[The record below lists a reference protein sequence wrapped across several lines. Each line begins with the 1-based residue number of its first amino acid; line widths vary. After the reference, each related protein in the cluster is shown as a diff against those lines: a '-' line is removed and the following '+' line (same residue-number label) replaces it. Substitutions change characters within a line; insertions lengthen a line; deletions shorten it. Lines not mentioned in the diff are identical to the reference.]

1 MTTQPPRQTNMMKR
15 ILLLACTL
23 SFALIG
29 SSRADDAT
37 ASAQQAL
44 KDQGFY
50 YGKITGRKDADTIA
64 AIRRYQIRNGLKIT
78 GELNTETQRSLR
90 ITRNVAPTTVPRAS
104 SNSPAESREEN
115 ASGSQGPP
123 TQYRPR
129 HDFSPPLYAPESYQY
144 RPEGGGIFEGTP
156 YERAS
161 PEVQQ
166 RVIADAQIFLA
177 RRGYYRS
184 DIDGIYGP
192 GTEFALRAF
201 QSRAGLPLNGRFDRP
216 TLRAL
221 GLTPGRH
228 YRQPFQSLPPRVPRP
243 VYRGEWIPD

>member
-1 MTTQPPRQTNMMKR
+1 MTTRRPRQTKIMKR
-15 ILLLACTL
+15 ISLLACTISL
-23 SFALIG
+23 ALTVPL
-29 SSRADDAT
+29 RADDAI

-44 KDQGFY
+44 KEQGFY
-50 YGKITGRKDADTIA
+50 YGEITGRKNADTIA

-90 ITRNVAPTTVPRAS
+90 ITRSVAPTTVPQPPSNEPSDFHEEGAGQSQIPSTQSRSGRNFS
-104 SNSPAESREEN
+104 SPM
-115 ASGSQGPP
+115 
-123 TQYRPR
+123 
-129 HDFSPPLYAPESYQY
+129 YAPAPYHY
-144 RPEGGGIFEGTP
+144 RQEAEGIFAGTA
-156 YERAS
+156 YEMAS
-161 PEVQQ
+161 PRVQQ

-177 RRGYYRS
+177 RRGYYRD

-201 QSRAGLPLNGRFDRP
+201 QSRARLPLNGRFDMP

-221 GLTPGRH
+221 GLMPRQH
-228 YRQPFQSLPPRVPRP
+228 YRRPFQSFPPRVPHP